1 MTQLTATDRRC
12 ESVAEPATLASRP
25 SVTVGGLVPL
35 SAIPHATTRDRAA
48 CHFTIKSDRL
58 RRFALRLACVGI
70 GSRSQG
76 DQATLAGPVGG
87 RGNMPQSN
95 QPVAYHSCGRQ
106 RAAGPTCSGPRPRRL
121 HNEEQTRWIG

>member
-1 MTQLTATDRRC
+1 MTQLTTATDRRC

-25 SVTVGGLVPL
+25 SVTVGGLVRHRVFPPL
-35 SAIPHATTRDRAA
+35 THTHRAA

-95 QPVAYHSCGRQ
+95 QPVAYHSRGRH
-106 RAAGPTCSGPRPRRL
+106 GPGRSRIPPAPGPAPPPALSGAD
-121 HNEEQTRWIG
+121 T